1 MHLARKAMTLVELL
15 VVIAIIGA
23 LVALLLPAV
32 QSARATARS
41 VACKN
46 QMRQIGLAVIRFC
59 DDHDGEFP
67 SNFHSKDKRSWIY
80 TLAPYMESVDE
91 IRLCPEDLQRLDRSS
106 GRDTSYAFNG
116 YLREATEAE
125 RFLYEGTADAGVV
138 DDFVGNFN
146 DLLQT
151 HGTIMLFEA
160 GSSVESHFDHV
171 DSWEW
176 FTEKYPTTEK
186 KWEQIQREVAVER
199 HGDGMA
205 NYLYADG
212 HVVAIAAEQIQT
224 WIGEGFNFARPPQ

>member
-1 MHLARKAMTLVELL
+1 MRYRRGFTLVELL

-23 LVALLLPAV
+23 LIALLLPAV
-32 QSARATARS
+32 QAARAASRRS
-41 VACKN
+41 QCSS
-46 QMRQIGLAVIRFC
+46 QLRQIGLATLQFV
-59 DDHDGEFP
+59 DVHKGSFP
-67 SNFHSKDKRSWIY
+67 GIYHRRDKLESWIF
-80 TLAPYMESVDE
+80 TLAPYMESVDA

-116 YLREATEAE
+116 YLREATKAE
-125 RFLYEGTADAGVV
+125 RLLYEGTPDASVV
-138 DDFVGNFN
+138 DDFVPNFN

-176 FTEKYPTTEK
+176 FTEKYPTAEK
-186 KWEQIQREVAVER
+186 QWAQLQREVAVER
-199 HGDGMA
+199 HGGGVA

-212 HVVAIAAEQIQT
+212 HVAAIAAEQMQT
-224 WIGEGFNFARPPQ
+224 WIAEGFNFARPPQ